1 MWVEIILEREFF
13 FSLLSKNFYRGSTA
27 YIVQHVYVFNDS
39 FILVWF
45 CYLEVIVLLQ
55 LRQKKRW
62 FTVHMLDSAMTENRT
77 RPEMSQVQGKGPNG
91 AFVLSKVI
99 LVIYLFLFLVVLG
112 LCCCSGYSP
121 VAVFRLLIVVASFAA
136 ELGH

>member
-1 MWVEIILEREFF
+1 MVSVMLRILAVTV
-13 FSLLSKNFYRGSTA
+13 FSPNFMEMTSPTFTSVDAFATLS
-27 YIVQHVYVFNDS
+27 
-39 FILVWF
+39 L
-45 CYLEVIVLLQ
+45 
-55 LRQKKRW
+55 
-62 FTVHMLDSAMTENRT
+62 TVTLPASHA
-77 RPEMSQVQGKGPNG
+77 PNG

-136 ELGH
+136 ELGR